1 MAEVAQT
8 SIASALATGPFSF
21 GFHGPSAEILRRKA
35 EVCATE
41 VFSAAATYGQV
52 GPRLPPPSVD
62 NCQQASHYLSS
73 KANGM
78 ETVTRPSTRTKRS
91 KRQSTP
97 FSRTR
102 GGDLSRRQGPDTSG
116 APSSAVNGIGPAARS
131 GFTAHLKSPV
141 VTHARC

>member
-41 VFSAAATYGQV
+41 VFSAAATYGQM
-52 GPRLPPPSVD
+52 GPRLPPSSVD

-78 ETVTRPSTRTKRS
+78 ETVTRPSTRTKEVQEAIDAILAVPWWRLEQ
-91 KRQSTP
+91 KT
-97 FSRTR
+97 RTGHVWGTLFCGQR
-102 GGDLSRRQGPDTSG
+102 DRAGCK
-116 APSSAVNGIGPAARS
+116 IW
-131 GFTAHLKSPV
+131 
-141 VTHARC
+141 